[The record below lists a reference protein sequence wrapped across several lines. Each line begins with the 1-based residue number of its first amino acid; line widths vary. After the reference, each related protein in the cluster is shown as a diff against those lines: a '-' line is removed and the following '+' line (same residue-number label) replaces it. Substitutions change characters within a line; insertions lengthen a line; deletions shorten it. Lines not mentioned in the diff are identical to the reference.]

1 VVLRALDPADP
12 AGDVHR
18 PPHDDDLAG
27 LFDDV
32 RRIRKV
38 PLDWE
43 QVFKTWAVAALVVAG
58 LWFFGPKVL
67 VWSLGR

>member
-1 VVLRALDPADP
+1 
-12 AGDVHR
+12 
-18 PPHDDDLAG
+18 
-27 LFDDV
+27 
-32 RRIRKV
+32 V